1 MTGFIILLGIIAAL
15 VALGVAASR
24 YGVDTRE
31 TIDEPHR
38 PMIYA

>member
-1 MTGFIILLGIIAAL
+1 MTGFIILLAIIAAL
-15 VALGVAASR
+15 VALGAAASR
-24 YGVDTRE
+24 FGVDTRE

>member
-1 MTGFIILLGIIAAL
+1 MSRRLVAGLVAL
-15 VALGVAASR
+15 VALGAAASR
-24 YGVDTRE
+24 FGVDTRE

>member
-1 MTGFIILLGIIAAL
+1 MTGFIILLGIISLL
-15 VALGVAASR
+15 VALGVFASR
-24 YGVDTRE
+24 FGVDTRE